1 MNQIL
6 TDAIRDVVTDVKP
19 EVIVDLGEHI
29 IFTQTFEAVTRDL
42 NKVKDQMNILKAAQS
57 GKYTTAE
64 EI

>member
-42 NKVKDQMNILKAAQS
+42 N
-57 GKYTTAE
+57 
-64 EI
+64 